1 MLGLKCYPAGTSKLG
16 TWDSHAD
23 PGIMGKWGVESYLKS
38 DRSSLPTVEPRKILS
53 VCSSSLAGHLLLESR
68 FRTQDMIVLCP
79 RDLGAITREIQGTC
93 RRHSCSHTGQ
103 STQVTAVKDGAHGLG
118 LARWVDGW
126 ERT

>member
-1 MLGLKCYPAGTSKLG
+1 
-16 TWDSHAD
+16 
-23 PGIMGKWGVESYLKS
+23 
-38 DRSSLPTVEPRKILS
+38 
-53 VCSSSLAGHLLLESR
+53 
-68 FRTQDMIVLCP
+68 MIVLCP

-118 LARWVDGW
+118 LARWVGGW